1 MLNVERFTF
10 LLSALALARERRR
23 LAGKFWISNAGG
35 TPALPGDDR
44 ERTRM
49 RIDQIRRFDPDSTAD
64 STVA

>member
-1 MLNVERFTF
+1 MEGVHRARPVLPPFV
-10 LLSALALARERRR
+10 LAWERRR